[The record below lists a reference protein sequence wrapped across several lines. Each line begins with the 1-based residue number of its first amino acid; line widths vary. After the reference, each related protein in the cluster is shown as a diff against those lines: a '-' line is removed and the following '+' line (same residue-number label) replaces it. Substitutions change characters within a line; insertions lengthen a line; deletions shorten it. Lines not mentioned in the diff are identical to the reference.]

1 MSLER
6 NKMLAYGIIGGVIV
20 AVLGGYLYVA
30 GKGAEEFDDY
40 LYEND
45 LSDAIRYRDMGYS
58 PLSDA
63 IDMEDIELELVLFSM
78 GRDEAK
84 ISGHLDSLV
93 IEGVSEDDQIRISFT
108 GYELVTD
115 PSESD
120 YRDNFLYTL
129 IDDQLK
135 IINQTGIEETRLDGS
150 VTYAYD
156 ADDKSLEVGISLDAD
171 GVAAVNAEL
180 ALNRA
185 RKLVDSKIET
195 LIAGAMTNP
204 QKQLDE
210 FGKIELASFEAEIE
224 DHGFLETLAYVQNI
238 GSFDYAH
245 ALNGQGSMNAL
256 DNKAMAKKL
265 QRELEGVI
273 DEDSIGALAEFK
285 AQGGDLSITIDT
297 ERPVP
302 FSKIVKNDKLNR
314 DITVEIEH

>member
-6 NKMLAYGIIGGVIV
+6 NKMLTYGIIGGVIV

-30 GKGAEEFDDY
+30 GKGTEEFDDY

-45 LSDAIRYRDMGYS
+45 LSDAIRYRDMDYS
-58 PLSDA
+58 PMSDA

-93 IEGVSEDDQIRISFT
+93 IEGVSEDDQIRISFS

-120 YRDNFLYTL
+120 YRDNFIYTL
-129 IDDQLK
+129 IEDQLK
-135 IINQTGIEETRLDGS
+135 IINQTGIEETRLDGT
-150 VTYAYD
+150 VTYEYD
-156 ADDKSLEVGISLDAD
+156 ADDKSLEVGISLDAE

-180 ALNRA
+180 TLDRA

-224 DHGFLETLAYVQNI
+224 DHGFLETLAYVENI
-238 GSFDYAH
+238 SSFRYAH
-245 ALNGQGSMNAL
+245 ALTDQGSMDAL

-265 QRELEGVI
+265 ERELQGVI
-273 DEDSIGALAEFK
+273 DQDSIAALAEFK
-285 AQGGDLSITIDT
+285 AKGGDLTVSIETK
-297 ERPVP
+297 RPVP
-302 FSKIVKNDKLNR
+302 FAKIVKNDELNR